1 MANKAKEKTSG
12 ELLVEEIQSLGR
24 THGVNT
30 VFTNFL
36 ELTALALAIQL
47 DPLNRPQMRAA
58 VRQIGDSH
66 PESARIS
73 NKKQHNRKEILQYES
88 ESERSNRR
96 YEEIDN
102 RAYKGRYCLL

>member
-47 DPLNRPQMRAA
+47 DPLNRTE
-58 VRQIGDSH
+58 RQESYEKLEKSIDREALSAYGRVTFCLAPEH
-66 PESARIS
+66 PGVPF
-73 NKKQHNRKEILQYES
+73 
-88 ESERSNRR
+88 RSKRHPGGGF
-96 YEEIDN
+96 IP
-102 RAYKGRYCLL
+102 G